1 VSDTDQPRETGEPR
15 QHAEAEETVNR
26 ESHPNAG
33 GPAGLAGDMGIS
45 SEREGPFEGIEGTG
59 SLASV
64 QHSTDGESPP
74 TPVPDELGK
83 ADESDPSGSAQGEP
97 TADVGGDGDAS
108 PASGVDR
115 TVGEVRPGHVANKHR
130 FDPSKNPGH

>member
-1 VSDTDQPRETGEPR
+1 MSDTDQPRDTAEPR
-15 QHAEAEETVNR
+15 QHEEAEETVNR

-64 QHSTDGESPP
+64 QHSSDGESPP
-74 TPVPDELGK
+74 TPVPDDLGK
-83 ADESDPSGSAQGEP
+83 ADESDPSGSTQGEP
-97 TADVGGDGDAS
+97 ATDVGGDGDPS
-108 PASGVDR
+108 RASGVDR